1 MDAIMDS
8 LIGKKAP
15 NLRIGEWVQGV
26 PTNIDKEKSKVVVVE
41 VFQVNCPG
49 CFLYGIP
56 EAIGVY
62 NNTDKS
68 EVKVLGI
75 ATAFEDYDKNTLDN
89 LRLLL
94 TKGEVIG
101 ETLRALRMHG
111 RVENGNILPYTIPHP
126 VAMDVLIGT
135 SSKVK
140 EKQVLDF
147 LEENVSGYQTYSK
160 QDKLMLFERAKQY
173 LGSKEFSALT
183 FEEYNLK
190 GTPSTILI
198 DRKGLVRDISFG
210 ADGGLQS
217 KVNLLLKE

>member
-1 MDAIMDS
+1 MDS
-8 LIGKKAP
+8 LIRKKAP
-15 NLRIGEWVQGV
+15 NLKIDEWVQGV
-26 PTNIDKEKSKVVVVE
+26 PTNIDKEQGKVIVVE

-75 ATAFEDYDKNTLDN
+75 ATAFEDYDKNNLDN
-89 LRLLL
+89 LKLLV

-101 ETLRALRMHG
+101 ETLRALRMYG
-111 RVENGNILPYTIPHP
+111 RVENGNKLPYSIPHP
-126 VAMDVLIGT
+126 VAMDSLIKRSGDIQE
-135 SSKVK
+135 S
-140 EKQVLDF
+140 QVLEF
-147 LEENVSGYQTYSK
+147 LEENVSGYQAYNE
-160 QDKLMLFERAKQY
+160 QDKLMLFERAKHY

-183 FEEYNLK
+183 FEEYKLK

-198 DRKGLVRDISFG
+198 DRKGLVRDIAFG
-210 ADGGLQS
+210 ADGGLKS
-217 KVNLLLKE
+217 KVDLLLKE

>member
-1 MDAIMDS
+1 MDAILDS
-8 LIGKKAP
+8 LIGKRAP
-15 NLRIGEWVQGV
+15 NLKIGEWVQGV
-26 PTNIDKEKSKVVVVE
+26 PTNIDKEKGKVVVVE

-49 CFLYGIP
+49 CFLHGIP
-56 EAIGVY
+56 EVIGVY

-101 ETLRALRMHG
+101 ETLRSLRMYG
-111 RVENGNILPYTIPHP
+111 KVENENKLPYSIPHS
-126 VAMDVLIGT
+126 VAMDALIRT
-135 SSKVK
+135 SGKVQ

-173 LGSKEFSALT
+173 LGSKEYSALT
-183 FEEYNLK
+183 FEEYKLK

>member
-1 MDAIMDS
+1 MDS
-8 LIGKKAP
+8 LIRKKAP
-15 NLRIGEWVQGV
+15 NLKIGEWVQGV
-26 PTNIDKEKSKVVVVE
+26 PTNIDKEQGKVIVVE

-75 ATAFEDYDKNTLDN
+75 ATAFEDYDKNNLDN
-89 LRLLL
+89 LKLLV

-101 ETLRALRMHG
+101 ETLRALRMYG
-111 RVENGNILPYTIPHP
+111 RVENGNKLPYSIPHP
-126 VAMDVLIGT
+126 VAMDSLIKRSGDIQE
-135 SSKVK
+135 S
-140 EKQVLDF
+140 QVLEF
-147 LEENVSGYQTYSK
+147 LEENVSGYQAYSE
-160 QDKLMLFERAKQY
+160 QDKLMLFERAKHY

-183 FEEYNLK
+183 FEEYKLK

-198 DRKGLVRDISFG
+198 DRKGLVRDIAFG
-210 ADGGLQS
+210 ADGGLKS
-217 KVNLLLKE
+217 KVDLLLKE

>member
-1 MDAIMDS
+1 MDS
-8 LIGKKAP
+8 LIKKKAP
-15 NLRIGEWVQGV
+15 NLKIGEWVQGV
-26 PTNIDKEKSKVVVVE
+26 PTNIDKEQGKVIVVE

-75 ATAFEDYDKNTLDN
+75 ATAFEDYDKNNLDN
-89 LRLLL
+89 LKLLV

-101 ETLRALRMHG
+101 ETLRALRMYG
-111 RVENGNILPYTIPHP
+111 RVENGNKLPYSIPHP
-126 VAMDVLIGT
+126 VAMDSLIKRSGDIQE
-135 SSKVK
+135 S
-140 EKQVLDF
+140 QVLEF
-147 LEENVSGYQTYSK
+147 LEENVSGYQASSE
-160 QDKLMLFERAKQY
+160 QDKLMLFERAKHY

-183 FEEYNLK
+183 FEEYKLK

-198 DRKGLVRDISFG
+198 DRKGLVRDIAFG
-210 ADGGLQS
+210 ADGGLKS
-217 KVNLLLKE
+217 KVDLLLKE

>member
-1 MDAIMDS
+1 MDS
-8 LIGKKAP
+8 LIKKKAP
-15 NLRIGEWVQGV
+15 NLKIGEWVQGV
-26 PTNIDKEKSKVVVVE
+26 PTNIDKEQGKVIVVE

-75 ATAFEDYDKNTLDN
+75 ATAFEDYDKNNLDN
-89 LRLLL
+89 LKLLV

-101 ETLRALRMHG
+101 ETLRALRMYG
-111 RVENGNILPYTIPHP
+111 RVENGNKLPYSIPHP
-126 VAMDVLIGT
+126 VAMDSLIKRSGDVQE
-135 SSKVK
+135 S
-140 EKQVLDF
+140 QVLEF
-147 LEENVSGYQTYSK
+147 LEENVSGYQAYSE
-160 QDKLMLFERAKQY
+160 QDKLMLFERAKHY

-183 FEEYNLK
+183 FEEYKLK

-198 DRKGLVRDISFG
+198 DRKGLVRDIAFG
-210 ADGGLQS
+210 ADGGLKS
-217 KVNLLLKE
+217 KVDLLLKE

>member
-1 MDAIMDS
+1 MDS

-15 NLRIGEWVQGV
+15 NLRIGDWVQGV
-26 PTNIDKEKSKVVVVE
+26 PTNIDKEQGKVIVVE

-62 NNTDKS
+62 NNTDQS

-75 ATAFEDYDKNTLDN
+75 ATAFEDYDKNNLDN
-89 LRLLL
+89 LKLLV

-101 ETLRALRMHG
+101 ETLRALRMYG
-111 RVENGNILPYTIPHP
+111 RVENGNKLPYSIPHP
-126 VAMDVLIGT
+126 VAMDSLIKRSGDVQE
-135 SSKVK
+135 S
-140 EKQVLDF
+140 QVLEF
-147 LEENVSGYQTYSK
+147 LKENVSGYQAYSE
-160 QDKLMLFERAKQY
+160 QDKLMLLERAKHY

-183 FEEYNLK
+183 FEEYKLK

-198 DRKGLVRDISFG
+198 DRKGLVRDIAFG
-210 ADGGLQS
+210 ADGGLKS
-217 KVNLLLKE
+217 KVDLLLKE

>member
-1 MDAIMDS
+1 MDAILDS
-8 LIGKKAP
+8 LIGKRAP

-49 CFLYGIP
+49 CFLHGIP
-56 EAIGVY
+56 EVIGVY

-101 ETLRALRMHG
+101 ETLRALRMYG
-111 RVENGNILPYTIPHP
+111 KVENGNKLPYTIPHP
-126 VAMDVLIGT
+126 VATDALIRT
-135 SSKVK
+135 SGKVQ

-147 LEENVSGYQTYSK
+147 LEENVSYQTYSK

-173 LGSKEFSALT
+173 LGSKEYSALT
-183 FEEYNLK
+183 FEEYKLK

-198 DRKGLVRDISFG
+198 DRKGLVRDIFFG

>member
-1 MDAIMDS
+1 MDS
-8 LIGKKAP
+8 LIKKKAP
-15 NLRIGEWVQGV
+15 NLKIGEWVQGV
-26 PTNIDKEKSKVVVVE
+26 PTNIDKEQGKVIVVE

-75 ATAFEDYDKNTLDN
+75 ATAFEDYDKNNLDN
-89 LRLLL
+89 LKLLV

-101 ETLRALRMHG
+101 ETLRALRMYG
-111 RVENGNILPYTIPHP
+111 RVENGNKLPYSIPHP
-126 VAMDVLIGT
+126 VAMDSLIKRSGNVQE
-135 SSKVK
+135 S
-140 EKQVLDF
+140 QVLEF
-147 LEENVSGYQTYSK
+147 LEENVSGYQAYSE
-160 QDKLMLFERAKQY
+160 QDKLMLFERAKHY

-183 FEEYNLK
+183 FEEYKLK

-198 DRKGLVRDISFG
+198 DRKGLVRDIAFG
-210 ADGGLQS
+210 ADGGLKS
-217 KVNLLLKE
+217 KVDLLLKE

>member
-1 MDAIMDS
+1 MDS
-8 LIGKKAP
+8 LIRKKAP
-15 NLRIGEWVQGV
+15 NLEIGEWVQGV
-26 PTNIDKEKSKVVVVE
+26 PTNIDKEQGKVIVVE

-75 ATAFEDYDKNTLDN
+75 ATAFEDYDKNNLDN
-89 LRLLL
+89 LKLLV

-101 ETLRALRMHG
+101 ETLRALRMYG
-111 RVENGNILPYTIPHP
+111 RVENGNKLPYSIPHP
-126 VAMDVLIGT
+126 VAMDSLIKRSGDIQE
-135 SSKVK
+135 S
-140 EKQVLDF
+140 QVLEF
-147 LEENVSGYQTYSK
+147 LEENVSGYQAYSE
-160 QDKLMLFERAKQY
+160 QDKLMLFERAKHY

-183 FEEYNLK
+183 FEEYKLK

-198 DRKGLVRDISFG
+198 DRKGLVRDIAFG
-210 ADGGLQS
+210 ADGGLKS
-217 KVNLLLKE
+217 KVDLLLKE